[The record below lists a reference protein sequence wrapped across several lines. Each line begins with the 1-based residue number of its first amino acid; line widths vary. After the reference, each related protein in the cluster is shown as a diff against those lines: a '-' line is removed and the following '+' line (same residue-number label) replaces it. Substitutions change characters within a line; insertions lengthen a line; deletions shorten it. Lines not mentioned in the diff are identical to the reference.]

1 MLLVLDFPVQSA
13 SQIPLHC
20 LNVTILMVL
29 EKTDNICCNCN
40 VDRVFR
46 GWRHIHSPAI
56 SSVTTFMLSKAGDNE
71 VGGL

>member
-1 MLLVLDFPVQSA
+1 MQLVLDFLVQYA
-13 SQIPLHC
+13 SQVALHC

-40 VDRVFR
+40 VDCVFR
-46 GWRHIHSPAI
+46 GWQRIHSSAI

-71 VGGL
+71 TGGL